1 MIELKDIR
9 AGYHGQE
16 VLHGISLTFSPERY
30 WPLGAQ
36 RLRKEYPAESIQR
49 PAPRDRRKNTA
60 GW

>member
-30 WPLGAQ
+30 WPLWGPTAAA
-36 RLRKEYPAESIQR
+36 R
-49 PAPRDRRKNTA
+49 APC
-60 GW
+60 